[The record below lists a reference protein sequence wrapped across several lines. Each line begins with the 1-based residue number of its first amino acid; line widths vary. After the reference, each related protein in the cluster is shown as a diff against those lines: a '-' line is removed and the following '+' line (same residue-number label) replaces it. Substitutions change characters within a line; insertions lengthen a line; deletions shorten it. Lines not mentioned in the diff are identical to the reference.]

1 MKKAGMTKKGLA
13 TLGLL
18 FITFLA
24 AIQYVFLRNV
34 PDTVSTFSFV
44 CITNVIGAVLLFA
57 ARAGKIIK
65 IKKKT
70 LLKGAFFAVLLTGFN
85 FFVLLG
91 SRQMDSVVVSSIVSL
106 YFVFITPI
114 LLLLRRKVN
123 FFSSIATVMAIIAL
137 LLMFG
142 GNAEGL
148 FGSAYV
154 FYLVIADVC
163 FAAYVVGVSILGE
176 GEESSALTFAQM
188 CFAAVFS
195 FIGWVVEALMGRT
208 TLTLPTDTDFWISVI
223 FIGVFIRVVYG
234 LLQISCQ
241 KHVSAISASLLFS
254 TEIIITMLMDP
265 ILCRL
270 LGTEHTPATSYQ
282 VIGAIL
288 LIIATLLVDDSII
301 SHLGYDDM
309 NEPSV
314 SKKMIVNTIA
324 FSMITLVLST
334 IISFSAIYLIRDS
347 AVSGSKKLGDDAA
360 HISASAMISELENNT
375 MRQAADKAKLAE
387 QKLATYS
394 NAVSVSAKYATALYQ
409 RANNYPQRTVEFA
422 REENAGKWTMQLLL
436 ADKSIR
442 YEDIEEESRLL
453 GNMEDIF
460 VPIVGDLNNV
470 LTIYLGTEDGMMI
483 SYDRDSQLA
492 VGDQYYEYRDSG
504 WYNLG
509 KSSNGCVFT
518 DTYWDGWGRG
528 LTITCV
534 SPFYDRSGKFTGCVA
549 MDILMAD
556 LNRSMVSEGIVDPVV
571 ATMIDAE
578 GNIIASGDIDPDSQ
592 ETFNV
597 FDENAGS
604 YLRPVAREILDK
616 KNGIIS
622 TQEGSDAVYVT
633 FATIE
638 STDWTL
644 CIASPVSN
652 VIAPAKDIRE
662 SISTNTESVVSSVL
676 QGVLR
681 VIRSCLVLTAVILLV
696 ITLSA
701 GHFSHRITDP
711 LKELTADVNEISEG
725 NLERRTSVSTDDE
738 IGNLAVSFNHMT
750 DSLQKYI
757 ADLKEV
763 TAREE
768 RIAGE
773 LAVATKIQSSMLPK
787 DFDAFSSHKVFDLYA
802 TMTPAKEVGGDF
814 YDFFF
819 TDDDHL
825 GMVMADVSGKGV
837 PAALFMVIAKTLIKN
852 RALFGGSPGEV
863 LKYANEMLCEQ
874 NEEELFVT
882 VWMAIIEISTGKGI
896 AANAGHE
903 HPVIKR
909 AGGKWELVEY
919 RHSPAVATM
928 SGLKFREHEFELYPG
943 DSLFVYTDGVP
954 EATRAD
960 NEMYGTD
967 RMIDVLN
974 RQDNASCE
982 QLLASVKEDID
993 TFVEGADQFDD
1004 ITMMTVSWRG
1014 QTG

>member
-1 MKKAGMTKKGLA
+1 MKNVNTTKKGLA

-44 CITNVIGAVLLFA
+44 CITNVIGAVLLFPV
-57 ARAGKIIK
+57 RAKNIIK

-70 LLKGAFFAVLLTGFN
+70 VFKGAFFAVLLTGFN

-91 SRQMDSVVVSSIVSL
+91 SREMDSVTVSSIVSL

-114 LLLLRRKVN
+114 LLLLRKKVN

-142 GNAEGL
+142 GNTEGL
-148 FGSAYV
+148 FGSSYV

-176 GEESSALTFAQM
+176 GEDSSVLTFAQM
-188 CFAAVFS
+188 CFAALFS
-195 FIGWVVEALMGRT
+195 FIGWAVEAFMGKT
-208 TLTLPTDTDFWISVI
+208 TLTLPTEMNFWISVI

-265 ILCRL
+265 ILSKL

-288 LIIATLLVDDSII
+288 LIVATLLVDETII
-301 SHLGYDDM
+301 SHLGYDNM

-314 SKKMIVNTIA
+314 SKKMVVNTIA
-324 FSMITLVLST
+324 FSMVTLVLST

-347 AVSGSKKLGDDAA
+347 AVSGSKKLGDDASS
-360 HISASAMISELENNT
+360 ISTSAMISELENNT

-394 NAVSVSAKYATALYQ
+394 NSVTVSAKYATALYQ
-409 RANNYPQRTVEFA
+409 RANDYPRRTVEFA
-422 REENAGKWTMQLLL
+422 KEENAGKWTMQLLL
-436 ADKSIR
+436 ADENVK
-442 YEDIEEESRLL
+442 YEDIEEESLLL
-453 GNMEDIF
+453 GNMEDVF
-460 VPIVGDLNNV
+460 TPIVDDLNNV

-483 SYDRDSQLA
+483 SFDRDSQLA
-492 VGDQYYEYRDSG
+492 AGDQYYEYRDSG

-509 KSSNGCVFT
+509 KESDGCVFT
-518 DTYWDGWGRG
+518 NTYWDGWGRG

-534 SPFYDRSGKFTGCVA
+534 APFYDRSGKFTGCVA

-556 LNRSMVSEGIVDPVV
+556 LNKSMVSEGIVDPVV
-571 ATMIDAE
+571 ATMIDAK
-578 GNIIASGDIDPDSQ
+578 GDIIASGDIDPESQ

-597 FDENAGS
+597 FDEKAGS

-622 TQEGSDAVYVT
+622 TGEDADAVYVT

-644 CIASPVSN
+644 CIASPVST
-652 VIAPAKDIRE
+652 VIAPAKDIKE
-662 SISTNTESVVSSVL
+662 SITANTDSVVSSVL

-696 ITLSA
+696 ITLTA
-701 GHFSHRITDP
+701 GHFSRRITDP
-711 LKELTADVNEISEG
+711 LKELTSDVNEISEG
-725 NLERRTSVSTDDE
+725 NLDRRTQVSTDDE

-750 DSLQKYI
+750 DSLQHYI
-757 ADLKEV
+757 ADLREV

-768 RIAGE
+768 RLAGE
-773 LAVATKIQSSMLPK
+773 LAVATNIQASMLPK
-787 DFDAFSSHKVFDLYA
+787 NFDTFSSHKAFDLYA

-825 GMVMADVSGKGV
+825 GLVMADVSGKGV

-852 RALFGGSPGEV
+852 RALLGGSPAEV
-863 LKYANEMLCEQ
+863 LRYANEMLCEQ
-874 NEEELFVT
+874 NEEQLFVT
-882 VWMAIIEISTGKGI
+882 VWMAIIEISTGKGL

-928 SGLKFREHEFELYPG
+928 DGIMFREHEFEIYPG

-954 EATRAD
+954 EATRED
-960 NEMYGTD
+960 REMYGTE
-967 RMIDVLN
+967 RMLDVLN
-974 RQDNASCE
+974 RQDHATCE

-993 TFVEGADQFDD
+993 TFVAGADQFDD
-1004 ITMMTVSWRG
+1004 ITMMTVSWR
-1014 QTG
+1014 

>member
-1 MKKAGMTKKGLA
+1 MKKTNMTKKGLA
-13 TLGLL
+13 TLGLI

-70 LLKGAFFAVLLTGFN
+70 VLKGAFLAVLLTGFN

-91 SRQMDSVVVSSIVSL
+91 SREMDSVVVSSIVSL

-114 LLLLRRKVN
+114 LLLLRKKVN

-142 GNAEGL
+142 GNTEGL

-154 FYLVIADVC
+154 LYLVIADVC

-176 GEESSALTFAQM
+176 GEDSSALTFAQM
-188 CFAAVFS
+188 SFAATFS
-195 FIGWVVEALMGRT
+195 FVGWLVEALMGRT

-288 LIIATLLVDDSII
+288 LIIATLLVDDTII

-334 IISFSAIYLIRDS
+334 VISFSAIYLIRDS
-347 AVSGSKKLGDDAA
+347 AVNGSKKLGDDAA

-409 RANNYPQRTVEFA
+409 RSNDYPRRTVGFA
-422 REENAGKWTMQLLL
+422 SAENAGKWTMQLLL
-436 ADKSIR
+436 ADKNIR

-453 GNMEDIF
+453 GNMEDVF
-460 VPIVGDLNNV
+460 LPIVGDLNNV
-470 LTIYLGTEDGMMI
+470 LTIYLGTEDGVMI

-492 VGDQYYEYRDSG
+492 VGNQYYEYRDSG

-509 KSSNGCVFT
+509 KSSNRCVFT

-534 SPFYDRSGKFTGCVA
+534 SPFYDKSGKFTGCVA

-578 GNIIASGDIDPDSQ
+578 GNIIASGDVDPDSQ

-597 FDENAGS
+597 FDDKAGS
-604 YLRPVAREILDK
+604 YLKPIAKEILDK
-616 KNGIIS
+616 KNGITS
-622 TQEGSDAVYVT
+622 TQEESDAVYVT

-638 STDWTL
+638 STDWIL

-652 VIAPAKDIRE
+652 VIAPAKDIKE
-662 SISTNTESVVSSVL
+662 SIATNTESVVSTVL

-701 GHFSHRITDP
+701 GHFSRRITDP

-825 GMVMADVSGKGV
+825 AVVMADVSGKGV

-882 VWMAIIEISTGKGI
+882 VWMVIIEISTGKGI
-896 AANAGHE
+896 AVNAGHE
-903 HPVIKR
+903 HPVLKR
-909 AGGKWELVEY
+909 ADGKWELVEY

-928 SGLKFREHEFELYPG
+928 SGLNFREHEFELYPG

-954 EATRAD
+954 EATRED
-960 NEMYGTD
+960 HEMYGTD
-967 RMIDVLN
+967 RMLDVLN
-974 RQDNASCE
+974 RHDNASCD

-993 TFVEGADQFDD
+993 TFVDGADQFDD

-1014 QTG
+1014 E